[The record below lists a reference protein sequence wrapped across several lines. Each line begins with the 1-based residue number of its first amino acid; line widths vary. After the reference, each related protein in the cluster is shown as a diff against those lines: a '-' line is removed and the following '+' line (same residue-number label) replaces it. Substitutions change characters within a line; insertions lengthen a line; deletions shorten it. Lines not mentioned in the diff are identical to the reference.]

1 MKKIV
6 DISDWQYGIS
16 FDELKA
22 RYDGVIFKLAE
33 GQTPTEH
40 WREYAEEAE
49 RVGLPFGV
57 YVYARALDEWEA
69 EDEAYKAA
77 DLVMTEYHLPT
88 LGIWYD
94 VEAPHIVGENGGEGI
109 GAEQITANI
118 SSFISTLNGE
128 NFWAGVYAP
137 WWVIRDRINVN
148 SLAKYVP
155 YWVSY
160 AATNGGNPMTENMP
174 GVKCAGWQYAIDGTN
189 GETVGGYGV
198 DVSEWYI

>member
-1 MKKIV
+1 MRKIA
-6 DISDWQYGIS
+6 DFSDWQAGID
-16 FDELKA
+16 FDLLKS
-22 RYDGVIFKLAE
+22 RYDGVIFKLADGTDPS
-33 GQTPTEH
+33 GQ
-40 WREYAEEAE
+40 WRKYAEEAE
-49 RVGLPFGV
+49 RVGLPYGV
-57 YVYARALDEWEA
+57 YVYARALTEWEA

-94 VEAPHIVGENGGEGI
+94 VEDPRIVGENGGDGV

-118 SSFISTLNGE
+118 SSFVSTLNGE

-160 AATNGGNPMTENMP
+160 AATNGGDPMKQNLP
-174 GVKCAGWQYAIDGTN
+174 NLKCAGWQYAIDGTN
-189 GETVGGYGV
+189 GERVGDHGV
-198 DVSEWYI
+198 DVSEWYD